1 MPSTD
6 MRRYYRGVHYPT
18 NGSSPSPTSSSSTS
32 PMASHLS
39 KKKTKSPHHW
49 FVDHHDQASDYYTK
63 KKVETKTTKNTEK
76 RIQRQ
81 LVLNDG
87 RVIDRASPEV
97 VVDRVED
104 SKTYEENYDRD
115 DRDANGRQYRFEHI
129 PRLEYAKHSKR
140 RDVADDIVDDR
151 FTRIINTHDV
161 QENETTTKASQPLG
175 RISRRALDKALRENR
190 PIRDVIKKSSRS
202 RSEVASRPKVV
213 HTQKRHKKIIDT
225 EDIHNISRRLDNG
238 KVFTETYRTQEH
250 EVINDRED
258 PDTSSHTTRRS
269 PSDYCIKDKQKY
281 SHLKN
286 EDFTEYYRVP
296 TGSHNLKQSQ
306 FLGKGKHIT
315 AEEREF
321 HKGRYDWDELSDRIK
336 QNREMVHRRLH
347 ATQSAERKDALTK
360 KPLNFFKEEKTRKKE
375 TDKWLEQHFGSD
387 WSLTTS
393 SSGSNRGRLWKYQF
407 DQNGHYSSKANNHNN
422 RTTQDQQANSN
433 PVTHGNRG
441 VRRSMSFT
449 SIPIA
454 YQNPPSNLGD
464 YSRTLTKEK
473 EKVVKTTTTT
483 YHPTMETTT
492 HTTITRDEYPAI
504 HQKRLYNST
513 FNLASPQIDYPLL
526 KNGSITSSR
535 RSQKE
540 SSPLIDRFH
549 STQSLHR
556 RSHHH
561 NQPQHH
567 QYQHQQEQSRRYEE
581 ERRQEETRQEKRR
594 QEERRHEERR
604 QEERR
609 QEETRQ
615 HQEDRQQAYKHRQEH
630 QTRGHWQ
637 DQQQTTRHYQ
647 PEERQQQQR
656 QHHQHQEQHHHQHHQ
671 QQQQQNTQN
680 HQQFQNKQ
688 SHHRQT
694 EESHSSRRYH
704 HTSRKQEQHNH
715 NAFNRE
721 ELESNHSRRSR
732 PVTIE
737 RMPEP
742 KERRVY
748 PTFETQETSQE
759 TSQEAQQTGFASET
773 RRGHVELRQPLYIT
787 EFRKEKLYPAYSENN
802 LLTSTRLDDSRYS
815 NKFQPHQQSQSTD
828 RYQARDYLGFRS
840 LERSDARNSVSRE
853 NTPSPS
859 DSSKHSKNS
868 SGLKGRSR
876 SHSFLVKPSTFRF
889 EDAFYHHRHDID
901 NDFIY
906 DRNERKFVKNTS
918 LKHGHSDLRLDRNV
932 GGGSQD
938 HLRLTAGPYH
948 KELVHHQHQIEP
960 QRFKTIIFLSGT

>member
-1 MPSTD
+1 
-6 MRRYYRGVHYPT
+6 
-18 NGSSPSPTSSSSTS
+18 
-32 PMASHLS
+32 MASHLS
-39 KKKTKSPHHW
+39 KKKTKSPPNHW
-49 FVDHHDQASDYYTK
+49 FVDHHDLSSDYYTK
-63 KKVETKTTKNTEK
+63 RKVETKTTKNTEK

-81 LVLNDG
+81 VVLNDG
-87 RVIDRASPEV
+87 RIIDRASPEV

-104 SKTYEENYDRD
+104 TKTYEENYGED
-115 DRDANGRQYRFEHI
+115 DRDANGRRYRFDHI
-129 PRLEYAKHSKR
+129 PRLEYARHSKR
-140 RDVADDIVDDR
+140 NGASDDIVDDR

-175 RISRRALDKALRENR
+175 RISRRALDKAIRENR

-202 RSEVASRPKVV
+202 RSEVAPRPKVV

-238 KVFTETYRTQEH
+238 KVYTETYRTQEH

-258 PDTSSHTTRRS
+258 PDTSSHTTRS

-296 TGSHNLKQSQ
+296 AGSRSLKQAQ
-306 FLGKGKHIT
+306 FIGKGKHIT

-321 HKGRYDWDELSDRIK
+321 QKGRFDWDELSDRIK

-360 KPLNFFKEEKTRKKE
+360 KPLNFYKEEKTRKKE

-407 DQNGHYSSKANNHNN
+407 DHNGHYSSKSNNNN
-422 RTTQDQQANSN
+422 NNNNTNTMPQQQSSN
-433 PVTHGNRG
+433 PVAHGNRG

-449 SIPIA
+449 SIPIV
-454 YQNPPSNLGD
+454 YQNPSNHPGD

-483 YHPTMETTT
+483 YHPTMERTT

-504 HQKRLYNST
+504 HTQRLYNST

-526 KNGSITSSR
+526 KNGSIASSR

-556 RSHHH
+556 RSHRH

-567 QYQHQQEQSRRYEE
+567 QYQHQQYQQEQSQRFQDEE
-581 ERRQEETRQEKRR
+581 NHHYANERRQEETSAY
-594 QEERRHEERR
+594 
-604 QEERR
+604 
-609 QEETRQ
+609 
-615 HQEDRQQAYKHRQEH
+615 QEDRQEAHKTYQEN
-630 QTRGHWQ
+630 QTSHHWQ
-637 DQQQTTRHYQ
+637 DQQQK
-647 PEERQQQQR
+647 QQQ
-656 QHHQHQEQHHHQHHQ
+656 EQ
-671 QQQQQNTQN
+671 QQQQQQQRIRHYQPQERQQLQQQTRN

-688 SHHRQT
+688 TYRQT
-694 EESHSSRRYH
+694 EESHSSRRYQH
-704 HTSRKQEQHNH
+704 NHKQEQGNH
-715 NAFNRE
+715 NAFTRE
-721 ELESNHSRRSR
+721 ELDSNHSRRSR

-737 RMPEP
+737 RVPEP
-742 KERRVY
+742 RERRVY
-748 PTFETQETSQE
+748 PTFESQDVSQE
-759 TSQEAQQTGFASET
+759 TSQGAQHTGFASET
-773 RRGHVELRQPLYIT
+773 RRGHVEFRQPLYIT

-802 LLTSTRLDDSRYS
+802 LLTSTRLDESRYS
-815 NKFQPHQQSQSTD
+815 NKFQPHQQSQSQD
-828 RYQARDYLGFRS
+828 RYRARDYLGFRS

-859 DSSKHSKNS
+859 DSSKNSKNS